1 MDAQQFLAEFGHI
14 ANAPDGVARLRELVL
29 QLAIS
34 GRLVPPDGNETPIR
48 ESIERAG
55 EQRRQYEQD
64 NGLRPTHNRKLASAI
79 PYSIPQHWQWEALEN
94 LALYIQ
100 RGKSPKYAESGKVR
114 VVSQKCVQWAA
125 FDVTPARYIAD
136 DSLHAYGDERFLRG
150 GDLLWN
156 STGTGT
162 VGRVAICETQ
172 QETYC
177 VADSHVTVV
186 RLSDTVL
193 PRYLW
198 CVIASPWIQMRF
210 QPTHPDSLVSGTTQQ
225 VEFSTS
231 SARSLP
237 IPVPPLDEQTRI
249 VAKIDEL
256 MSLCDKL
263 EDEQQKRRK
272 LQNTLRQ
279 TTLQAVAKAQSPHEL
294 QTSWA
299 RLEANFGR
307 LFSAP
312 EDVDEAIAELK
323 NLAVR
328 GLLAEGIA
336 QDLDIE
342 KIKSDCQAL
351 RNEYTASGLMRKQK
365 LVAMAET
372 ETSYPPH
379 WVTVAFDEVAIV
391 IGGVTKGRD
400 LRGRE
405 TLICQYLSVANVQR
419 GYFKLDEL
427 KTIQIAKDELE
438 KYKVAKGDLLITE
451 GGDWDKVG
459 RTAIWPGGIDDC
471 LHQNHV
477 FKARVPSDLLLNEWV
492 ELVFNSGIGRDYFA
506 GASKQTTNLASINMT
521 QLRSFPLPIPPT
533 TEQRAILSRLSELTQ
548 LCVEWRKLL
557 VRRQEMSSLLA
568 QATVASLTGIDLV
581 TEEEVVKVPQ
591 TELISRLRLGQAPSI
606 KDQAPLASILARHKG
621 ELATQDLW
629 QRSTLEIDAFYA
641 QLKTEVA
648 HGWIEEPV
656 LFKLRD
662 DLDLEKIPESDAVLS
677 RLLKSNNE
685 GMYQRDLL
693 KIYGEN
699 ERQFRDQLNK
709 EISFGFIR
717 IVSASNVQLVDA

>member
-14 ANAPDGVARLRELVL
+14 ANAPGGVARLRELI
-29 QLAIS
+29 LALAVQ
-34 GRLVPPDGNETPIR
+34 GRLVEQLESAESADAQVEKIR
-48 ESIERAG
+48 RAASV
-55 EQRRQYEQD
+55 
-64 NGLRPTHNRKLASAI
+64 RPTTGRRKEASALSANSFL
-79 PYSIPQHWQWEALEN
+79 PMAAGTLPKGWANVPLCAL
-94 LALYIQ
+94 
-100 RGKSPKYAESGKVR
+100 VR
-114 VVSQKCVQWAA
+114 VLNGRAYSKQELLNSG
-125 FDVTPARYIAD
+125 TPVLRVGNLFTSDKWYYSNLELED
-136 DSLHAYGDERFLRG
+136 DKYCDN
-150 GDLLWN
+150 GDLLYAWSASFGPFIWSGEKVIYHYHIWKLDLFS
-156 STGTGT
+156 STDLNKHYLYTYLL
-162 VGRVAICETQ
+162 EKTQ
-172 QETYC
+172 EIKAAGHGISMAHMTKERFEQ
-177 VADSHVTVV
+177 
-186 RLSDTVL
+186 LSVL
-193 PRYLW
+193 L
-198 CVIASPWIQMRF
+198 
-210 QPTHPDSLVSGTTQQ
+210 
-225 VEFSTS
+225 
-231 SARSLP
+231 
-237 IPVPPLDEQTRI
+237 PPLEEQSRI

-279 TTLQAVAKAQSPHEL
+279 ATLQAVAKAQSPHEL
-294 QTSWA
+294 QANWA

-312 EDVDEAIAELK
+312 EDVDEVIGELK

-336 QDLDIE
+336 NDLDIE
-342 KIKSDCQAL
+342 KVKSDCQAL
-351 RNEYTASGLMRKQK
+351 RDQYNASGLMRKQK
-365 LVAMAET
+365 LVAMAEP
-372 ETSYPPH
+372 ETSYPSH
-379 WVTVAFDEVAIV
+379 WVTEAFDEVAIV

-405 TLICQYLSVANVQR
+405 TLTCQYLSVANVQR

-438 KYKVAKGDLLITE
+438 KYKVAEGDLLITE

-533 TEQRAILSRLSELTQ
+533 AEQKAILSRLSELTL
-548 LCVEWRKLL
+548 LCVEWRKLI
-557 VRRQEMSSLLA
+557 VRRQQMGSLLA

-581 TEEEVVKVPQ
+581 SEEEAVKVPQ
-591 TELISRLRLGQAPSI
+591 TELISRLRLGQAPSV
-606 KDQAPLASILARHKG
+606 KDQAPLASILARHSG
-621 ELATQDLW
+621 ELATQELW

-648 HGWIEEPV
+648 HGWIEEPAV
-656 LFKLRD
+656 AEVREKPSER
-662 DLDLEKIPESDAVLS
+662 LEA
-677 RLLKSNNE
+677 
-685 GMYQRDLL
+685 
-693 KIYGEN
+693 
-699 ERQFRDQLNK
+699 
-709 EISFGFIR
+709 
-717 IVSASNVQLVDA
+717 